1 VSESGR
7 LLRVAL
13 ADDHPAFREGLR
25 AMLEAADDMVV
36 VGEATSGAEAVE
48 LVLAEEPDVILM
60 DLQMPALNG
69 VEATR
74 RIRAA
79 GSSCGVIV
87 LTMFDD
93 DDSVFAAMRA
103 GARGYLLKG
112 SQRDDILR
120 AVRVIGRGEALFGS
134 AIASR
139 LIDYFAAAPPT
150 PFPQLSERERE
161 ILGLIAAGRSNGAI
175 ADHLV
180 LSLKTVRNHVSNIF
194 NKLQVADRAGAIGKA
209 REAGLG
215 TGPAV
220 GPGL

>member
-1 VSESGR
+1 MSEPGSV
-7 LLRVAL
+7 LRVAL

-25 AMLEAADDMVV
+25 AMLEKSDDMLV
-36 VGEATSGAEAVE
+36 VGEATNGTEAVA
-48 LVLAEEPDVILM
+48 LVLEQEPDVILM

-74 RIRAA
+74 RIRSA
-79 GSSCGVIV
+79 GSACGVIV

-120 AVRVIGRGEALFGS
+120 AVRVIGRGEAIFGAS
-134 AIASR
+134 IASR
-139 LIDYFAAAPPT
+139 LIDYFAAAPRT

-175 ADHLV
+175 AEHLF

-215 TGPAV
+215 PGSAV
-220 GPGL
+220 GPSL